1 MPVEQRDPTG
11 CSSLVKMGGR
21 DDMIKASSSLQDLRR
36 RIYAKAK
43 AEPSWRFWGLSRC
56 FGSIRDWVEKSS
68 GGTCCGPGNVGASVG
83 RGGVGSGSMKI
94 WGSLR
99 VTGFGDPSCG
109 RKRSQPDRSHNP
121 WHVASRKAQCGK
133 SARCV

>member
-1 MPVEQRDPTG
+1 
-11 CSSLVKMGGR
+11 
-21 DDMIKASSSLQDLRR
+21 MIKASSNLQDLRR

-43 AEPSWRFWGLSRC
+43 AETVLAFLG
-56 FGSIRDWVEKSS
+56 F
-68 GGTCCGPGNVGASVG
+68 GPGNVGASAG

-99 VTGFGDPSCG
+99 VTGFSGLCRG
-109 RKRSQPDRSHNP
+109 RKRSRPDRSHNP
-121 WHVASRKAQCGK
+121 WREASRKAQCGK